1 MNEILG
7 NKGDGNKERENRW
20 ERMKT
25 DDARVGEE
33 EEGVGRWPVAGQRRG
48 EVEALDDWVIC

>member
-1 MNEILG
+1 MGIRSEKI
-7 NKGDGNKERENRW
+7 DR

-33 EEGVGRWPVAGQRRG
+33 GVGVGRWPVAGQRRG

>member
-1 MNEILG
+1 MGIRSEKI
-7 NKGDGNKERENRW
+7 DR

-25 DDARVGEE
+25 DDARVGEEE

>member
-1 MNEILG
+1 MGIRSEKI
-7 NKGDGNKERENRW
+7 DR

-25 DDARVGEE
+25 DDARVGEEE

-48 EVEALDDWVIC
+48 ESRRWTTG